1 MHITVHHK
9 ITNPQK
15 WEQASKNIM
24 ALAEQ
29 GLLPQ
34 GLKGLMYLP
43 SVDGRN
49 ADCVWEANSV
59 EALKSFMERETASGA
74 KNEYFQIDDA
84 KSFGLPSRV
93 EMRKAA

>member
-1 MHITVHHK
+1 MHIAVHHK

-15 WEQASKNIM
+15 WEQATKHIM
-24 ALAEQ
+24 TMAEQ

-34 GLKGLMYLP
+34 GMKGLMFLP
-43 SVDGRN
+43 AVEGRH

-59 EALKSFMERETASGA
+59 EALKSFIERETGNGA
-74 KNEYFQIDDA
+74 KNEYFQIDDDMA
-84 KSFGLPSRV
+84 FGLPGRV